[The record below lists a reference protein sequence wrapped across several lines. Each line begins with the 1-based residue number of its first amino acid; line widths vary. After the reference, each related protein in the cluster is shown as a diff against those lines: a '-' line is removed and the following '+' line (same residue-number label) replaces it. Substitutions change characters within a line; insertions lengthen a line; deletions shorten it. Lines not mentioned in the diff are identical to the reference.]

1 MSLEEWLKKNCPDD
15 GPKYYS
21 FNYEKYKRDTVNEQ
35 KKHKEFFVTKM
46 EKIVETTILDE
57 FQKVLINDPY
67 TNEYNRNATGWHSE
81 EDACKL
87 ISEMSIG
94 DSVSQFWDNRRV
106 PTNKKYVVD
115 DRFLEKLILKIKERM

>member
-15 GPKYYS
+15 GPKHYS

-57 FQKVLINDPY
+57 FNKVTDTP
-67 TNEYNRNATGWHSE
+67 G
-81 EDACKL
+81 
-87 ISEMSIG
+87 
-94 DSVSQFWDNRRV
+94 V
-106 PTNKKYVVD
+106 YVVD
-115 DRFLEKLILKIKERM
+115 DRFLEKLILKIKGKM